1 VTLSLTHLRHA
12 LALLGFALAL
22 LSIAFDNRM
31 FGWLAILALGLSLI
45 VRLITRKRVESAGEW
60 TRVMPITGR
69 SNRRS
74 YFAASDG
81 HHHCDRRTR

>member
-45 VRLITRKRVESAGEW
+45 VRLITRKRVESQGNGP
-60 TRVMPITGR
+60 V
-69 SNRRS
+69 
-74 YFAASDG
+74 
-81 HHHCDRRTR
+81 